1 MRESLRKFFNKAEK
15 AKEEEVEMK
24 KDEPQPTMAATELA
38 SALEAL
44 STKSE
49 ALKELTSKYEELS
62 SSFTQ
67 MKAALQAFE
76 AEKALM
82 LADAEL
88 KRSTLRKEKIAS
100 ALGESRIDSVMDATK
115 SLDDASFESI
125 LAVMSTSLES
135 EKKLSSFNEIGVS
148 SKPDKEAI
156 LEAANSNTAK
166 LLQAKYKK

>member
-1 MRESLRKFFNKAEK
+1 MRESLKKFFNKAEK

-49 ALKELTSKYEELS
+49 ALKELNSKYEELS
-62 SSFTQ
+62 SSYAQ
-67 MKAALQAFE
+67 VKAALNAFE
-76 AEKALM
+76 EEKALM

-88 KRSTLRKEKIAS
+88 KRSTLRKEKIVS
-100 ALGESRIDSVMDATK
+100 VLGDAHVDSVMDATK

-125 LAVMSTSLES
+125 LSVMSVSLDN
-135 EKKLSSFNEIGVS
+135 EKNLSSFKEIGVS